1 MSARDYCGMATTAV
15 LSKKAGTKVGPGSE
29 LVVRPDKFK
38 VKSSRTSSG
47 GQPRACPEL
56 AEGAAVPT
64 GTSCYAVLRG
74 RIVKSRNWVRTL
86 DICIPF
92 NCDTNGRISAM
103 N

>member
-1 MSARDYCGMATTAV
+1 MPRWCFLVSLWREHASDGAT
-15 LSKKAGTKVGPGSE
+15 KKAGTKFGPGIQ

-38 VKSSRTSSG
+38 VKSSRTFARRPAES
-47 GQPRACPEL
+47 CPHMNL
-56 AEGAAVPT
+56 FA
-64 GTSCYAVLRG
+64 YAVLLG
-74 RIVKSRNWVRTL
+74 LIVRSRNWVRTL